1 MTLTFKVSFRWDVL
15 NITKRFKISKHAEVN
30 SSKNCFLSR
39 TNPHGT
45 WIRNVSLYHLLIW
58 GVLWHAKLQ
67 ETEKKNLSAHA
78 EDGNKLRHDARA
90 KRLGQRRE
98 IEINSE
104 TMYVGNIKIEGDGQT
119 ERKTERERTACTRL
133 VQSQWV
139 KVNRVGG
146 ENFISAFFPVFW
158 SQALSTSAKRKRHSR
173 TPYKGVPVGKRRN
186 FLFLHKRSSLL
197 LSSFWERPRQ
207 CWAVEHRAA
216 HKER

>member
-1 MTLTFKVSFRWDVL
+1 M
-15 NITKRFKISKHAEVN
+15 N
-30 SSKNCFLSR
+30 SSKNGFLSR

-104 TMYVGNIKIEGDGQT
+104 TMYVGNIKIESDGQT
-119 ERKTERERTACTRL
+119 ERKTEIERTACTRL

-146 ENFISAFFPVFW
+146 EISSARFSLFFE
-158 SQALSTSAKRKRHSR
+158 AKRFRLQPNERDIRERLTRVYRSGR
-173 TPYKGVPVGKRRN
+173 GENFCSFINGLAYCSLRFEKGPA
-186 FLFLHKRSSLL
+186 S
-197 LSSFWERPRQ
+197 
-207 CWAVEHRAA
+207 VEQSNIAQPTKNVKTKFIWYPA
-216 HKER
+216 HLGLKQK